1 MNGRLA
7 AKASTANPH
16 SAIARPIGGSHSH
29 KPSHETA
36 RKIPTAVASV
46 AIGGHSRS
54 QKPVHRA
61 RWSARSSILP
71 VFRGTDEL
79 TELSISDIHV
89 PPERCFNDLFVL
101 TSQHSAPRPLASG
114 VTICS
119 PHMYRVDLRSK

>member
-7 AKASTANPH
+7 AKASTKKPH

-54 QKPVHRA
+54 QKVIHRA
-61 RWSARSSILP
+61 RRSARSRVSP
-71 VFRGTDEL
+71 AFRGTDEF
-79 TELSISDIHV
+79 TELSTSDITFL
-89 PPERCFNDLFVL
+89 R
-101 TSQHSAPRPLASG
+101 SG
-114 VTICS
+114 VSMAYSC
-119 PHMYRVDLRSK
+119 

>member
-1 MNGRLA
+1 MNGTHA
-7 AKASTANPH
+7 ATVSNANAH

-61 RWSARSSILP
+61 RRSAR
-71 VFRGTDEL
+71 
-79 TELSISDIHV
+79 
-89 PPERCFNDLFVL
+89 
-101 TSQHSAPRPLASG
+101 PRVSPASGRRDASFTLLAS
-114 VTICS
+114 VTRSLPDLLKIGDY
-119 PHMYRVDLRSK
+119 PHTEQRQ